1 MSAAGSWNAWTLP
14 ELAPIDLGAISLRT
28 PVILAPMAGVTDRAF
43 RRLCRQFAD
52 EGLPQGAADS
62 ARLVAAGGLFVNEMV
77 TARALLEGNEASWH
91 MVEPDEDDP
100 VRSLQLYGTDPET
113 LGLATGLLV
122 ERGLADHID

>member
-1 MSAAGSWNAWTLP
+1 
-14 ELAPIDLGAISLRT
+14 
-28 PVILAPMAGVTDRAF
+28 MAGVTDRAL

-52 EGLPQGAADS
+52 EGLPQDAAES

-100 VRSLQLYGTDPET
+100 VRSLHLYGTDPET
-113 LGLATGLLV
+113 LGLATGMLV
-122 ERGLADHID
+122 ERGLADHIDLNFGCPVPKVSRKGG